1 MKEMKELN
9 KYILIRL
16 NPKSTHDDLIKN
28 SQEAY
33 NVAQDAIDSYV
44 ANGFK
49 RSGND
54 YHCLVS
60 NAVNY
65 RNTDN
70 KNLDIYF
77 ELTDDKI
84 EYYLEEIDR
93 INNKDKKK

>member
-1 MKEMKELN
+1 MKELN
-9 KYILIRL
+9 RHVLVAMNHL
-16 NPKSTHDDLIKN
+16 STHDDLIKN

-33 NVAQDAIDSYV
+33 KVAQDAIDSYV
-44 ANGFK
+44 DNVFK

-84 EYYLEEIDR
+84 EYYLDEIDK
-93 INNKDKKK
+93 INKEDKEK